1 MYCEKCGSK
10 LNEMQRCP
18 NCYIEKPSNVIFVFA
33 IISVVS
39 TMLAFNLYLMIIG
52 MLISLIVFV
61 WGIVLYKKDNA
72 YPRIGLSIT
81 LSVIGF
87 VCNLIWYL
95 FATYL
100 L

>member
-1 MYCEKCGSK
+1 MWDSVQ
-10 LNEMQRCP
+10 NEP
-18 NCYIEKPSNVIFVFA
+18 IFKWQTWA
-33 IISVVS
+33 
-39 TMLAFNLYLMIIG
+39 MLASNLYLMIIG
-52 MLISLIVFV
+52 LLISLIVFV